1 MYYINKKYKYKSRRA
16 ENFRAAALLVYRLI
30 VGQCSF

>member
-16 ENFRAAALLVYRLI
+16 EVFRAAALLVYLLI